1 MIHNGIRIAV
11 QRDGRLRA
19 GSLALLARCGLTP
32 QPEAERA
39 LVVPCVEENVSL
51 LYVRHRDIPRYV
63 ELGAAELGIVGADLL
78 AEQKTRCQPVARLG
92 FGRCRLVIAVPA
104 SSPVRHPSELTGE
117 RIATSYPITLR
128 RFLARQHI
136 SASVIELSG
145 SVEVA
150 PALGLADAICD
161 IVETGNTLRANNLV
175 PVAEV
180 AEWEAVLITNP
191 EAENPEVSAWVAK
204 ITREV
209 QI

>member
-1 MIHNGIRIAV
+1 MIHNGVRIAL

-19 GSLALLARCGLTP
+19 GSLALLARCGLIP
-32 QPEAERA
+32 RPESERA
-39 LVVPCVEENVSL
+39 LVVPCGKGVSL

-63 ELGAAELGIVGADLL
+63 ELGAADLGVVGADLL
-78 AEQKTRCQPVARLG
+78 AEQKTRCQPAARLG

-104 SSPVRHPSELTGE
+104 SSPVRQPSELEGE

-180 AEWEAVLITNP
+180 AEWEAVLIRNP
-191 EAENPEVSAWVAK
+191 GAENLAVSEWVAK
-204 ITREV
+204 IAREV